1 MKVELISNTN
11 YKDFMS
17 AVNNFIKDKK
27 IIDIK
32 YSAVVITSGNARDG
46 YLQETV
52 DRALI
57 LYEEEEK

>member
-32 YSAVVITSGNARDG
+32 YSAFVITSGNARDG
-46 YLQETV
+46 FLQETV

-57 LYEEEEK
+57 LYE